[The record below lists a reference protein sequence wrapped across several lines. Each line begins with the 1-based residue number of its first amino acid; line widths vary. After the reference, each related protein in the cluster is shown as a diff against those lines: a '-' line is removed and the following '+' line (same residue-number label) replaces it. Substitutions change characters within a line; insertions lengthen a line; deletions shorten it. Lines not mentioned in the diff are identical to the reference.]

1 MKIFDFKN
9 PSHVQ
14 ILREEI
20 QRTKR
25 ILREYNE
32 SNEWSQM
39 PEEWRRV
46 LLLSA
51 DANMGS
57 DFADEYVETDWMK
70 IPDSITNRIDIS
82 KYTLPTNYAKWKVA
96 KFIEQNIDMNKLDRY
111 QPLYTGDVNH
121 APDHVIDILRTG
133 NPSRWYT
140 YKVLTKVVE
149 QGIQPNMDDFK
160 PDPPYRSKD
169 VGGSGIGAMIQMDKE
184 AGRKYYGGD

>member
-51 DANMGS
+51 DAEMGA

-82 KYTLPTNYAKWKVA
+82 KYTLPANYAKWKVA
-96 KFIEQNIDMNKLDRY
+96 NFIEQNMDKLDRY
-111 QPLYTGDVNH
+111 QPLYTGTANH
-121 APDHVIDILRTG
+121 TPDDVIDILKTG

-140 YKVLTKVVE
+140 YKALAKMVE
-149 QGIQPNMDDFK
+149 KGIQPNMDDFK
-160 PDPPYRSKD
+160 PDPPYRAGD
-169 VGGSGIGAMIQMDKE
+169 GGGSGIGAMIQMDKE